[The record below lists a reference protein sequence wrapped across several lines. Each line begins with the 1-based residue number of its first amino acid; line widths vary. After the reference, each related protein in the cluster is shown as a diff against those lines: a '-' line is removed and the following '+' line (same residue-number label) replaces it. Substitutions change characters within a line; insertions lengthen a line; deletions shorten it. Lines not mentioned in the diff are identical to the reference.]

1 MTSLF
6 ESMLVAANI
15 KIQLKRLLFVPSGN
29 NFFFLKGPETL
40 FQRWFRNLIKFWSK
54 FKTNRTALDWSNH
67 ISYVKF

>member
-1 MTSLF
+1 MTSLC

-15 KIQLKRLLFVPSGN
+15 KDYYLFHLEII
-29 NFFFLKGPETL
+29 FFLKSPETL

-54 FKTNRTALDWSNH
+54 FKTTRTALDWSNH